1 MPAAV
6 KVLDLHHMN
15 TYQAS
20 VAIEAALRRSWG
32 VYTLRLVH
40 GHHSGT
46 VLRDFIWQ
54 TYQADPRILRLE
66 AKGPSIT
73 DLCLRAL

>member
-6 KVLDLHHMN
+6 KELDLHRMN
-15 TYQAS
+15 TYQAGL
-20 VAIEAALRRSWG
+20 AIEAALRRSWG
-32 VYTLRLVH
+32 VYTIRLIH

-46 VLRDFIWQ
+46 VLRDYIWE

-66 AKGPSIT
+66 ARGPSIT
-73 DLCLRAL
+73 DLCLKEL